1 MNSTT
6 LQHPKPHAVCVP
18 FPAQGHIHATLKLA
32 KLLHSKG
39 FHITFVHTEF
49 NYNRIL
55 ASGDTSA
62 LRSLDDFR
70 FETIPDGLPPSDP
83 AASQDIDALCGA
95 IRENFAAPFRSL
107 LKRLNGPA
115 SGVPPV
121 TCVVSDSF
129 TSFTLD
135 VAEEFGVPD
144 VFFCSVSAA
153 AYLGFIKFKELADKG
168 IVPPKG
174 RYQEVELSIDLKL
187 RLWSSKPHSS
197 FFSLK
202 KKK

>member
-1 MNSTT
+1 
-6 LQHPKPHAVCVP
+6 VCVP
-18 FPAQGHIHATLKLA
+18 WPAQGHIHATLKLA

-55 ASGDTSA
+55 AGGDTSA

-70 FETIPDGLPPSDP
+70 FETIPDSLPPSDP
-83 AASQDIDALCGA
+83 AATQDIDALCSA
-95 IRENFAAPFRSL
+95 IREKFAAPLRSL
-107 LKRLNGPA
+107 LKRLNGPT

-135 VAEEFGVPD
+135 VAEEFGVPN

-153 AYLGFIKFKELADKG
+153 AFLGFIKYKELVDDG
-168 IVPPKG
+168 IMPPNG
-174 RYQEVELSIDLKL
+174 RYHELELSIDLKL
-187 RLWSSKPHSS
+187 RLLSRCKLNWI
-197 FFSLK
+197 
-202 KKK
+202 